1 MSLQKGQ
8 NVEVLSKPP
17 GSRSWRVRVLDDEL
31 EHDVEGFVPAQL
43 LKKADECLMRGKRSS
58 VETLNS
64 QSSEGEYYLLFMF
77 PHGRPEINKCQILQ
91 RALSNFQSGN

>member
-1 MSLQKGQ
+1 MYIATEEYTAKAVNELTLQKGQ

-17 GSRSWRVRVLDDEL
+17 GSRSWRVRLLDDEL
-31 EHDVEGFVPAQL
+31 EQDVEGFVPAQL

-64 QSSEGEYYLLFMF
+64 QSSEGMD
-77 PHGRPEINKCQILQ
+77 
-91 RALSNFQSGN
+91 LSPNFQALFHPVMQF